1 MIVVTGGEG
10 FIGSNLI
17 KELIRRGAIGVISL
31 DTKSESLDSIYAW
44 LMDNAKKIDCIYHLD
59 RKSVV

>member
-17 KELIRRGAIGVISL
+17 KELMRRGAIGVISL
-31 DTKSESLDSIYAW
+31 DTKSESLD
-44 LMDNAKKIDCIYHLD
+44 
-59 RKSVV
+59 